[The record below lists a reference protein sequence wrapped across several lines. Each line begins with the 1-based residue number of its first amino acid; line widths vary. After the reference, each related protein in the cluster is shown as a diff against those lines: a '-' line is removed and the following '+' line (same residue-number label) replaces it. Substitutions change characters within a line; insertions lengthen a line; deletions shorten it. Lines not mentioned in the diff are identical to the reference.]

1 MSTNELIRKLEPY
14 MPLHVEVQCY
24 RGHFIAN
31 MTLSVRDGQLT
42 VRQERSGYDLRRRA
56 SDGKGD
62 FNGDVHVTPNSG
74 TVLQCERSDC
84 KYSAQ
89 RNMLGLPKDLA
100 ETALRAR
107 LTDTPAVHRLK
118 D

>member
-56 SDGKGD
+56 SDCAKGRRRVVAATWRW
-62 FNGDVHVTPNSG
+62 FGD
-74 TVLQCERSDC
+74 
-84 KYSAQ
+84 
-89 RNMLGLPKDLA
+89 
-100 ETALRAR
+100 
-107 LTDTPAVHRLK
+107 
-118 D
+118 